1 MVQVISALLAFH
13 IGAVCYPADD
23 ICRLR
28 MLLSC
33 VAWFASE
40 LAKPFREYDS
50 RVVLKDALQRG
61 KSFFNWDP
69 CQ

>member
-13 IGAVCYPADD
+13 IGAVCYPADV

-40 LAKPFREYDS
+40 LAKPFRECDS

-61 KSFFNWDP
+61 RSFFNWDP